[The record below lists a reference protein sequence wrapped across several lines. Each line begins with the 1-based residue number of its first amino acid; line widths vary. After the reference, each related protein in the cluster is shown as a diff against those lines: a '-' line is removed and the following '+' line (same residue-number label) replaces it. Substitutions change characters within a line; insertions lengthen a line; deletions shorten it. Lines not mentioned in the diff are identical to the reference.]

1 MPLYE
6 YKCRSCGR
14 IESTIVHRGD
24 VLRDCD
30 HCVGGRFTRLFS
42 IAVQRPMHE
51 HFNPT
56 VGQVVSSNRQFDD
69 LLKQKSDEATERTG
83 IEHRFVRHD
92 PGDAKAIGVTDA
104 GLDHSNKVRRA
115 QGLPELPKPV

>member
-6 YKCRSCGR
+6 YKCRNCGN
-14 IESTIVHRGD
+14 IDSTLTHRGD
-24 VLRDCD
+24 SMGACPRCQDGQL
-30 HCVGGRFTRLFS
+30 TRLFS

-51 HFNPT
+51 HFNHT
-56 VGQVVSSNRQFDD
+56 VGQVVSSNRQFDN

-104 GLDHSNKVRRA
+104 GLDDSNKARRA
-115 QGLPELPKPV
+115 QGLRELPKPV